1 MINHNGEEKRKN
13 VYITKSHCF
22 AGEITQHCKSGM
34 IQQNRERE
42 TLIVFRGELVKET
55 TTLSLALFG
64 AKKYQVFLFH

>member
-34 IQQNRERE
+34 IQQNRERD
-42 TLIVFRGELVKET
+42 VDR
-55 TTLSLALFG
+55 
-64 AKKYQVFLFH
+64 